1 MVGLFKSRWI
11 GIFQKDY
18 LIEWFLPSFPVSQ
31 ILSISFPYRFDISKV
46 MLLAGVHPSYFME
59 ENLSTC

>member
-18 LIEWFLPSFPVSQ
+18 LTEWFLPPFPASQ
-31 ILSISFPYRFDISKV
+31 ILSLGFPYRFDISKV
-46 MLLAGVHPSYFME
+46 MLLAGVHPSYLME
-59 ENLSTC
+59 EN